1 MTFENFTKSLGIQLP
16 IIQAPMAGVQNSALT
31 IAVSE
36 VGGLGSLPC
45 GMLSPGM
52 IESEIKAI
60 QQATNQPYSLNFFCH
75 DMPEYNVQQHEKW
88 QETLKPYFDEFGVE
102 CISTPSG
109 ASRMPFSHEVADV
122 IEPFRPPILSFH
134 FGLPEASLLER
145 VKNWGS
151 KVIATATT
159 LEEALWLE
167 ANGVDAI
174 IVQGLE
180 AGGHRGMFLSD
191 DLSTQV
197 GLVDL
202 LPQIVKQVRIP
213 VIATGGI
220 ADSNDV
226 KVALSLGASA
236 VQVGTAYLLCSEAT
250 TSVLHREAL
259 AGQAAQYTELTSVFS
274 GKPARGIVNR
284 AMSELGC
291 FPETVPSYP
300 YAANEIT
307 QLRKLAE
314 AQNSFDFSPLWSG
327 QNVSGCE
334 AISAAELTKKLAAF

>member
-1 MTFENFTKSLGIQLP
+1 MTTENVTTLFGIKLP

-31 IAVSE
+31 IAVCE
-36 VGGLGSLPC
+36 AGGLGSLPC
-45 GMLSPGM
+45 GMLSSDV

-60 QQATNQPYSLNFFCH
+60 QQATSQPYNLNFFCH
-75 DMPEYNVQQHEKW
+75 DMPEYNPQQHEQW
-88 QETLKPYFDEFGVE
+88 QQTLKPYFDEFGME
-102 CISTPSG
+102 CISSSSG
-109 ASRMPFSHEVADV
+109 ASRMPFSHAVADV
-122 IEPFRPPILSFH
+122 IEPYRPPIVSFH
-134 FGLPEASLLER
+134 FGLPEASLLAR
-145 VKNWGS
+145 VKGWGS
-151 KVIATATT
+151 KVISSATT

-191 DLSTQV
+191 DISTQV
-197 GLVDL
+197 NLHTL
-202 LPQIVKQVRIP
+202 LSQVVKQVNVP
-213 VIATGGI
+213 VIATGGV
-220 ADSNDV
+220 ADNKGV
-226 KVALSLGASA
+226 KVLLSLGASA
-236 VQVGTAYLLCSEAT
+236 VQLGTAYLLCSEAT
-250 TSVLHREAL
+250 TSKLHREAL
-259 AGQAAQYTELTSVFS
+259 VGKAAQHTELTSIFS

-284 AMSELGC
+284 VMSELGC
-291 FPETVPSYP
+291 FPKMVPDYP

-314 AQNSFDFSPLWSG
+314 ALNSAGFSPLWSG

>member
-1 MTFENFTKSLGIQLP
+1 
-16 IIQAPMAGVQNSALT
+16 
-31 IAVSE
+31 
-36 VGGLGSLPC
+36 
-45 GMLSPGM
+45 
-52 IESEIKAI
+52 
-60 QQATNQPYSLNFFCH
+60 
-75 DMPEYNVQQHEKW
+75 
-88 QETLKPYFDEFGVE
+88 
-102 CISTPSG
+102 
-109 ASRMPFSHEVADV
+109 
-122 IEPFRPPILSFH
+122 
-134 FGLPEASLLER
+134 
-145 VKNWGS
+145 
-151 KVIATATT
+151 VIATATT